1 MSKVKPEDQGK
12 ALVAEIK
19 ASQKAKKALAKE
31 PFTNKVREAVSFV
44 KILAATIFALS
55 IFITGVMA
63 AYYGHF
69 RIDIWFWSYAVQVA
83 GVFTLLDGMYLL
95 YWALMKVGK

>member
-1 MSKVKPEDQGK
+1 MSKQN
-12 ALVAEIK
+12 
-19 ASQKAKKALAKE
+19 QKAIEAEEKEREASAKEKKAAARK
-31 PFTNKVREAVSFV
+31 PFANSITDVWQFAIR
-44 KILAATIFALS
+44 LAATIFALS

-83 GVFTLLDGMYLL
+83 GVFTLLDGVYLL